1 MIPGRVTGVLVWIPC
16 LLLGLLGAMGCRTRP
31 TVSVDSRFEFERP
44 QMGLPFRMV
53 LYAVDA
59 DQARRASEAAWSR
72 IAELNTTLSDYEGSS
87 ELSLLS
93 KSSGSGR
100 AVPVGQDLWKVLERA
115 EQISRASDGAFDLT
129 VGPLVQLWKRAR
141 RQRELPSAER
151 IATARESVG
160 WRWIELAARRHT
172 ARLVKPGMRLDPGGI
187 AKGYALDEAA
197 KVLRTQ
203 GIRRFLV
210 SGGGDMVAG
219 DAPPGQPG
227 WKVEVGVFDGTN
239 GPPPRFVALKH
250 QALATSG
257 DVFQRA
263 EIGGV
268 RYSHI
273 VDPRTGIG
281 LTDHSLVTMIGPE
294 GMTVDAL
301 SKVVSVLGSDRAF
314 PRLRGFRGVQ
324 SLVLRQPEGRV
335 LCAETEGFHRWEWPR
350 SLPR

>member
-1 MIPGRVTGVLVWIPC
+1 MTSGCTTRVLRCVPWLV
-16 LLLGLLGAMGCRTRP
+16 LGLLASMGCRTRP
-31 TVSVDSRFEFERP
+31 IVSTDYRFEFERP
-44 QMGLPFRMV
+44 QMGLPFRVV
-53 LYAVDA
+53 LYAADA
-59 DQARRASEAAWSR
+59 DQARRASEATWNR
-72 IAELNTTLSDYEGSS
+72 IAALNSILSDYEEFS

-100 AVPVGQDLWKVLERA
+100 AVPVGPDLWKVLERA

-151 IATARESVG
+151 IAAARESVG
-160 WRWIELAARRHT
+160 WRWVELDATRHT
-172 ARLVKPGMRLDPGGI
+172 ARLVRPGMRLDPGGI

-239 GPPPRFVALKH
+239 GPSPRFVALKH

-263 EIGGV
+263 EIRGV

-314 PRLRGFRGVQ
+314 PRLHSFRGVQ

-335 LCAETEGFHRWEWPR
+335 LCAETEGFHHWEWPR
-350 SLPR
+350 